1 MSKTITVYE
10 HQSIKLNQE
19 FEGFKFDANT
29 LHALHQ
35 YSGSKGVPYYSLIHN
50 GVRFNEYVGVIQV
63 GNTVIEV
70 LPKSDNNLG
79 SPDQDKTQWRNLLI
93 GMLRATGEIEV
104 HSTSNSNLK
113 LQANSVLDLY
123 FERFI
128 KEIEWLLHSGLIKQ
142 YRKKTS
148 NLTTLKGNLLFS
160 KNIQHNIVH
169 AERFFVSHT
178 TYDLQHLIHVI
189 IYKTIRVLSRINT
202 NNLLKG
208 RISALLLNFPEMP
221 DQKVDASTFE
231 RIVFTRKNQSYQNA
245 LSISKLLLL
254 RLHPDI
260 VNGKN
265 DVLAL
270 MFDMNVLWEK
280 FVYKSLRKHKQQ
292 HISVKDQV
300 HKYFWESQADKTKV
314 KMIPDIVIKDMATG
328 KHFVL
333 DTKWKNLNGKN
344 PSPEDLRQLYV
355 YHKYFEAEH
364 VALIYP
370 GRNSFKSGIYLDNDS
385 PLNRCS
391 VICLEIEEGKNRID
405 LLQKQISDFI
415 QEKITSILKVEG

>member
-19 FEGFKFDANT
+19 LDGFRFDADT
-29 LHALHQ
+29 LHALQQ

-70 LPKSDNNLG
+70 LPKADNNLE

-104 HSTSNSNLK
+104 NSTSNSNLK
-113 LQANSVLDLY
+113 LQENSVLDLY

-128 KEIEWLLHSGLIKQ
+128 KETEWLLHSGLIKQ

-189 IYKTIRVLSRINT
+189 IYKTLRVLSRINT

-245 LSISKLLLL
+245 ISISKLLLL

-260 VNGKN
+260 INGKN

-280 FVYKSLRKHKQQ
+280 FVYRSLRKHKHP

-300 HKYFWESQADKTKV
+300 HKYFWESEADKTKV
-314 KMIPDIVIKDMATG
+314 KMIPDIVIENKVT
-328 KHFVL
+328 KENFVL

-355 YHKYFEAEH
+355 YHKYFEASH

-370 GRNSFKSGIYLDNDS
+370 GNNSFKSGTYLDNDN

-405 LLQKQISDFI
+405 ELQKQISNFI
-415 QEKITSILKVEG
+415 QEKIISVLKVEG